1 MVANCL
7 LTSCSISAVDLH
19 AFPFVNFALQP
30 IQTQAEAG
38 CLPNDVT
45 KALKA
50 VLDNTSEQVSAVQTC
65 LSKTIPLDGASK
77 LERAL
82 KALRS
87 LAKEDQVQQALG
99 KMHKNN
105 DILVLHQTT
114 WHVDTGDRILE
125 ELSKLSMASPA
136 SAESFGVCLGQAP
149 QIAPDAFIG
158 RTDELQQLQD
168 WLLPKRHPNQQ
179 RIVSIVGM
187 GGIGKTQLSLA
198 HVRNCADKYSSSFW
212 VKRKGQ
218 NKPDIKHCTVECSG
232 FPQVSYSCGT
242 EHG

>member
-65 LSKTIPLDGASK
+65 LSKTISLDGASK

-82 KALRS
+82 KALTS
-87 LAKEDQVQQALG
+87 LAKEDQVQQALE

-114 WHVDTGDRILE
+114 RHVDTGDRILE
-125 ELSKLSMASPA
+125 RAVEVEYGITCIRGVVWCMPGSGTSDRAGCFHWTHRRVAATARLAVTQASPQ
-136 SAESFGVCLGQAP
+136 SA
-149 QIAPDAFIG
+149 
-158 RTDELQQLQD
+158 T
-168 WLLPKRHPNQQ
+168 
-179 RIVSIVGM
+179 
-187 GGIGKTQLSLA
+187 
-198 HVRNCADKYSSSFW
+198 
-212 VKRKGQ
+212 
-218 NKPDIKHCTVECSG
+218 HC
-232 FPQVSYSCGT
+232 
-242 EHG
+242 